1 MCSVDSDETNKH
13 LQTIFHHRV
22 ATPF

>member
-1 MCSVDSDETNKH
+1 VDSDETNKH